1 MSACRRLGA
10 ERRPWLILYFPHL
23 REGAQPSCCLE
34 VGGGGGGDGDI
45 FLTCLAQALSQSGAV
60 LEAMV
65 VGTCHI
71 HSPAIPNCWWLLILL
86 GETTRD
92 PDRWRPLSGRSAR

>member
-1 MSACRRLGA
+1 MLRGGRGSSSTFPTLGRGPSPA
-10 ERRPWLILYFPHL
+10 AAWRWV
-23 REGAQPSCCLE
+23 GA
-34 VGGGGGGDGDI
+34 GAGDGDL

-71 HSPAIPNCWWLLILL
+71 HSPAIPNCWWLLIC
-86 GETTRD
+86 
-92 PDRWRPLSGRSAR
+92 